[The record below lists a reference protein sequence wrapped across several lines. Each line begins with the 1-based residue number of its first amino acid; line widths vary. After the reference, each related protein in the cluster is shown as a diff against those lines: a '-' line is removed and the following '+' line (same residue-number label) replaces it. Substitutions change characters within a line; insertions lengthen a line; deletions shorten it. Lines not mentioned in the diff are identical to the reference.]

1 MKNHRRLYAGLLCVA
16 LVLLL
21 FVSSAYIVCE
31 ARHACTGEACAIC
44 QQVLQAR
51 ALIQRF
57 ALASAVLLLL
67 FTAPLMEKALCAPWE
82 WRGACWRTLVSWKI
96 RLNN

>member
-1 MKNHRRLYAGLLCVA
+1 MKNHRRLLAGLLCVG

-57 ALASAVLLLL
+57 ALVSAVLLLL
-67 FTAPLMEKALCAPWE
+67 FAAPHKEKALSAPRE
-82 WRGACWRTLVSWKI
+82 TQAACWRTLVGWKV